1 MLYFM
6 LRTHAG
12 RIFEVSDQR
21 WLFWW
26 YIQSN
31 EIPRG
36 LRIPKNPIPT
46 PPLVSDSITD
56 DQSKDE
62 LSVNEIELFSEV
74 LLDILRIISRVRPEP
89 KMQIL

>member
-1 MLYFM
+1 MRGILVMLFFI
-6 LRTHAG
+6 LRTQAR
-12 RIFEVSDQR
+12 RIFEV
-21 WLFWW
+21 L
-26 YIQSN
+26 
-31 EIPRG
+31 
-36 LRIPKNPIPT
+36 
-46 PPLVSDSITD
+46 DSISD

>member
-1 MLYFM
+1 MRGILVMLFFI
-6 LRTHAG
+6 LRSQAG
-12 RIFEVSDQR
+12 RIFEV
-21 WLFWW
+21 L
-26 YIQSN
+26 
-31 EIPRG
+31 
-36 LRIPKNPIPT
+36 
-46 PPLVSDSITD
+46 DSISD